1 MCGTYALAAL
11 AVGVITSLSVT
22 PSAAKDYPYC
32 LQGDRFSVL
41 PGDCSFETFA
51 QCKAT
56 ASGQRGDC
64 NINPRLA
71 LGQQNNGDRRSV
83 SRSQRVYRTDVSEG
97 YDFPPRF

>member
-1 MCGTYALAAL
+1 MRGTYALAAL
-11 AVGVITSLSVT
+11 AVGAITSLSVT
-22 PSAAKDYPYC
+22 PSSAKDYPYC
-32 LQGDRFSVL
+32 LQGDRFSV

-64 NINPRLA
+64 NINPRFA

-83 SRSQRVYRTDVSEG
+83 SRSRRVLRTDVNEG
-97 YDFPPRF
+97 YDFPRRF